1 MAMDFYTTETV
12 LNIPPQEYL
21 IDKILPEGLNLLSAH
36 PKAGK
41 SLVALDWGLCLSS
54 GLDWMGIKCAQCAVL
69 YVLSEARG
77 TLPSRVRAW
86 QKMHGKRSAELTF
99 ACGFTNLQ
107 DYAKVTTD
115 LAPHVPEDGLIIWDT
130 LSRNIEGEEGESRT
144 MGAVIRSCDA
154 IYESK
159 HTSSLLVHHSTKEH
173 TINTGGATVTASWYR
188 GHSSLLGAID
198 MGMTLVDDELVCKA
212 ARHDEP
218 FDNIPLQRTSVEGGL
233 VLNWHS
239 KKVSYR

>member
-1 MAMDFYTTETV
+1 MAMEFYSQETV

-21 IDKILPEGLNLLSAH
+21 IDKLVPEGLTLLSAH

-41 SLVALDWGLCLSS
+41 SLVALDWGLCLST
-54 GLDWMGIKCAQCAVL
+54 GLDWMGIKTAQCPVL

-86 QKMHGKRSAELTF
+86 QHLHGYHPAELTF
-99 ACGFTNLQ
+99 ACGFSNLQ
-107 DYAKVTTD
+107 DYARVVND
-115 LAPHVPEDGLIIWDT
+115 LTPHIPEDGLIIWDT
-130 LSRNIEGEEGESRT
+130 LSRNMEGEESESRT
-144 MGAVIRSCDA
+144 MGAIIRTCDT
-154 IYESK
+154 IYETV

-173 TINTGGATVTASWYR
+173 TINTAGATVTSSWYR

-198 MGMTLVDDELVCKA
+198 MGITLADDELVCKA

-218 FDNIPLQRTSVEGGL
+218 FDNVPLQRTQVNGGL

-239 KKVSYR
+239 KKVAYR